1 MKTNEALKTLDMLN
15 KFKVIGML
23 QYRTLRGYI
32 LDSEESTF
40 FCYTVEEVANRV
52 ADTPDLYS
60 QDGASDKAI
69 VHLHYFNGNYDAWI
83 TELNLGTGGAFGKA
97 SFYGAFE
104 AEYGYISLQ
113 ELFDNNVELDL
124 YWTPRTIG
132 EISEINSDTSS
143 TTGGLL
149 DGPA

>member
-1 MKTNEALKTLDMLN
+1 MNSNVALKTLDMLN

-23 QYRTLRGYI
+23 QYRTLREFI
-32 LDSEESTF
+32 LQSEESDF
-40 FCYTVEEVANRV
+40 FATTVDEVANRV
-52 ADTPDLYS
+52 ADMPNLYA
-60 QDGASDKAI
+60 QDGEGKKAI
-69 VHLHYFNGNYDAWI
+69 AHLHYFLGNYDAWI
-83 TELNLGTGGAFGKA
+83 TELNLGTRIAFGKA
-97 SFYGAFE
+97 SFGGASE

-124 YWTPRTIG
+124 YWTPKPIG
-132 EISEINSDTSS
+132 EISENNDTSS

>member
-1 MKTNEALKTLDMLN
+1 MKTNGALTTLDVLH

-23 QYRTLRGYI
+23 QYRTLREFI
-32 LDSEESTF
+32 LQSEESDF
-40 FCYTVEEVANRV
+40 FATTVDEVANRV
-52 ADTPDLYS
+52 ADMPNLYA
-60 QDGASDKAI
+60 QDGEGKKAI
-69 VHLHYFNGNYDAWI
+69 AHLHYFLGNYDAWI
-83 TELNLGTGGAFGKA
+83 TELNLGTREAFGKA
-97 SFYGAFE
+97 SFGGASE

-124 YWTPRTIG
+124 YWTPKPIG
-132 EISEINSDTSS
+132 EISENNDTSS

>member
-23 QYRTLRGYI
+23 QYRTLREFI
-32 LDSEESTF
+32 LQSEESDF
-40 FCYTVEEVANRV
+40 FATTVDEVANRV
-52 ADTPDLYS
+52 ADMPNLYA
-60 QDGASDKAI
+60 QDGEGKKAI
-69 VHLHYFNGNYDAWI
+69 AHLHYFLGNYDAWI
-83 TELNLGTGGAFGKA
+83 TELNLGTREAFGKA
-97 SFYGAFE
+97 SFGGASE

-124 YWTPRTIG
+124 YWTPKPIG
-132 EISEINSDTSS
+132 EISENNDTSS

>member
-23 QYRTLRGYI
+23 QYRTLREFI
-32 LDSEESTF
+32 LQSEESDF
-40 FCYTVEEVANRV
+40 FCNTVDEVANIV

-60 QDGASDKAI
+60 QEEAGEKDI
-69 VHLHYFNGNYDAWI
+69 VRLHYFRGNYDAWI
-83 TELNLGTGGAFGKA
+83 TELNLGTREAFGKA
-97 SFYGAFE
+97 SFNGASD

-124 YWTPRTIG
+124 YWTPIPIG
-132 EISEINSDTSS
+132 EIR
-143 TTGGLL
+143 
-149 DGPA
+149 

>member
-1 MKTNEALKTLDMLN
+1 MKTNGALTTLDVLH

-23 QYRTLRGYI
+23 QYRTLREFI
-32 LDSEESTF
+32 LQSEESDF
-40 FCYTVEEVANRV
+40 FATIVGEVANIV

-60 QDGASDKAI
+60 QDGAGEKAI

-83 TELNLGTGGAFGKA
+83 TELNLGTRIAFGKA
-97 SFYGAFE
+97 SFGGASE

-124 YWTPRTIG
+124 YWTPKPIG
-132 EISEINSDTSS
+132 EISENNDTSS

>member
-23 QYRTLRGYI
+23 QYRTLREFI
-32 LDSEESTF
+32 LQSEESDF
-40 FCYTVEEVANRV
+40 FATTVDEVANRV
-52 ADTPDLYS
+52 ADMPNLYA
-60 QDGASDKAI
+60 QDGEGKKAI
-69 VHLHYFNGNYDAWI
+69 AHLHYFLGNYDAWI
-83 TELNLGTGGAFGKA
+83 TELNLGTRIAFGKA
-97 SFYGAFE
+97 SFGGASE

-124 YWTPRTIG
+124 YWTPKPIG
-132 EISEINSDTSS
+132 EISENNDTSS

>member
-40 FCYTVEEVANRV
+40 FCNTVGEVTNIV

-60 QDGASDKAI
+60 QEDAGEKAI
-69 VHLHYFNGNYDAWI
+69 VRLHYFLGNYDAWI
-83 TELNLGTGGAFGKA
+83 TELNLGTRIAFGKA
-97 SFYGAFE
+97 SFGGASE

-124 YWTPRTIG
+124 YWTPKPIG
-132 EISEINSDTSS
+132 EISENNDTSS